1 MQNITILAGSGNLPQ
16 TAFEVLSQSKNYN
29 ISVVSI
35 KYQSVDTNYEF
46 FKDKNLK
53 YISLEITQVK
63 EFFEFLQS
71 NNVKSLVIVG
81 KVVKPNFESVQ
92 TDNQGKNLI
101 SKILKMKI
109 FSDDFIL
116 KVITKKIE
124 RQTGIKVIAL
134 NKLAKSIMAS
144 KHDSTTQKPTQEQIR
159 TITRGFNALKTIS
172 KIDSALGTCPSPA
185 LEEISAIL

>member
-1 MQNITILAGSGNLPQ
+1 
-16 TAFEVLSQSKNYN
+16 
-29 ISVVSI
+29 
-35 KYQSVDTNYEF
+35 
-46 FKDKNLK
+46 
-53 YISLEITQVK
+53 
-63 EFFEFLQS
+63 
-71 NNVKSLVIVG
+71 
-81 KVVKPNFESVQ
+81 
-92 TDNQGKNLI
+92 
-101 SKILKMKI
+101 MKI

-172 KIDSALGTCPSPA
+172 KIDMAQSVIMSNAGILGIEGPEGTDDLINRCSTYYTNWNDKN
-185 LEEISAIL
+185 EGKIDRILVKSSKKSQTKKADIPVIGPHTANMIVEHNYSGIAVKSGEVIILQKTEVLDILNKNNKFLYVY